1 MTYLGALVVVI
12 SAFFIGVSKAR
23 EEKNRVRTLRDLISA
38 LDILKN
44 EICTNKTP
52 IGKILSMDCMLTFK
66 TLNSFFKALETE
78 FSDLGDKRFS
88 NIWSECINN
97 TLMLLPDKSK
107 NELLV
112 LGNNLGRYDSELQKE
127 AIERCIRVLQSECE
141 ELERGLNNNEKMYI
155 GLYGGAGL
163 VLALVLI

>member
-1 MTYLGALVVVI
+1 MTYLGALVIVI

-23 EEKNRVRTLRDLISA
+23 EEKYRVKTLRELISA

-52 IGKILSMDCMLTFK
+52 IGKILSMDCILTFK
-66 TLNSFFKALETE
+66 TLNPFFKALETE

-97 TLMLLPDKSK
+97 TLTMLPDKSM
-107 NELLV
+107 NEFLA
-112 LGNNLGRYDSELQKE
+112 LGNNLGRYDSELQRE
-127 AIERCIRVLQSECE
+127 AIERCMHVLQSECE